1 MAARSEDAR
10 ATRRIETIM
19 RVSGEGRLKPQIGPK
34 TAQLGSDSN
43 SKMGSDSI
51 FKLESDPNSGRGQVE
66 GLGWAA
72 GFADFR
78 GRGEG
83 RFVTS
88 GRRLLECV
96 RELEQRRFA
105 PCPADE

>member
-1 MAARSEDAR
+1 MAAMSEDAR

-19 RVSGEGRLKPQIGPK
+19 RVSGEGRLKPQIRPK
-34 TAQLGSDSN
+34 TAQ
-43 SKMGSDSI
+43 MGSDSI
-51 FKLESDPNSGRGQVE
+51 FKMESDPNSGRGQVE
-66 GLGWAA
+66 GLGGAA
-72 GFADFR
+72 GFADFG

-83 RFVTS
+83 WFATS
-88 GRRLLECV
+88 GCRLLECV